1 MRLSILAL
9 LFACLTNTVQSGVA
23 AERSLSPSRQFIIY
37 GADASVRGA
46 ISEIGEQIKS
56 NLLELLRRAD
66 DWKTPI
72 VINLQWPRA
81 NLPEIPPAALYFS
94 QIGSGLKLQLDLT
107 IGRELDRA
115 AVERE
120 LLRTILLEMI
130 YRNETEIAVGAVYV
144 EPPNWLV
151 DGLLALTPGGDRAPL
166 REALSVTE
174 KRVSLEEFLRQRG
187 ELFDSPARLVYRAY
201 SFALVRV
208 LVDGTDG
215 RAHLARYIDNL
226 SRASTDPL
234 ADLKAQFPEVAGDD
248 GEKIW
253 KAKIAGLSGG
263 QSGGLLTF
271 AETERKL
278 DNLLRGKPPGL
289 QKPDGTL
296 QFEDFLRVK
305 PSRVQEAALRKLSQ
319 DLLLL
324 AAHGNPAMRP
334 LVQESQQIAAQ
345 VVAGK
350 RQKLAERLAR
360 VNATRAKIVAR
371 MSAIDDYMNWCEA
384 TKLKT
389 PSGAFADYLRAA
401 GDPRNQQR
409 RRNDAL
415 SIYLDAI
422 EEQF

>member
-56 NLLELLRRAD
+56 NLLGLLRRAD

-72 VINLQWPRA
+72 VINLQWPQA

-94 QIGSGLKLQLDLT
+94 QTGSGLKLQLDLT

-115 AVERE
+115 PVERE

-130 YRNETEIAVGAVYV
+130 YRNETEIAVGAAYV
-144 EPPNWLV
+144 APPNWLV

-166 REALSVTE
+166 TEALSVAE
-174 KRVSLEEFLRQRG
+174 KSVSLEEFLRQQP

-201 SFALVRV
+201 SFALVRL

-263 QSGGLLTF
+263 QSSGLLTF
-271 AETERKL
+271 AETERRL
-278 DNLLRGKPPGL
+278 DNLLRGKPSGL

-305 PSRVQEAALRKLSQ
+305 PSRAQEAALRKLSQ

-324 AAHGNPAMRP
+324 AAHGNPVMRP
-334 LVQESQQIAAQ
+334 LVQEYQQIAAQ
-345 VVAGK
+345 LVAGK

-360 VNATRAKIVAR
+360 VNATRAKIVER

-401 GDPRNQQR
+401 GDQRNQQR